1 MRGMMTDEEFT
12 REVAYRGVRSRRAVS
27 REEIRDAER
36 HAIQDFG
43 IPSILLMENAA
54 MAVVREVEDYA
65 AFAVVC
71 APGNNGGDGLAVAR
85 HLCIMGRDVRVFL
98 LGDPEAGTED
108 FRTNL
113 SILRRLAPE
122 AIFTLDEAAFPDF
135 ETALKGCETCIDAIF
150 GTGLNRPVEGLYRRA
165 IEAINQ
171 HALHIVSVDVPSGM
185 DTSTGEELG
194 VAVRAHK
201 AVTFHRMKRCL
212 MAPHFSGDV
221 TVAYIG
227 IPG

>member
-1 MRGMMTDEEFT
+1 MTDEEFT
-12 REVAYRGVRSRRAVS
+12 REVAYRGVGSRRAITG
-27 REEIRDAER
+27 EEMRGAER
-36 HAIQDFG
+36 RAIQDFG

-71 APGNNGGDGLAVAR
+71 GTGNNGGDGLAVAR
-85 HLCIMGRDVRVFL
+85 HLCVMGRDVRVFL
-98 LGDPEAGTED
+98 PGDPETGTED
-108 FRTNL
+108 FKTNL
-113 SILRRLAPE
+113 AILKRLAPE
-122 AIFTLDEAAFPDF
+122 AIFPLDEETFPDF
-135 ETALKGCETCIDAIF
+135 ETALKGCETCVDALF
-150 GTGLNRPVEGLYRRA
+150 GTGLNRPVEGWYRRV

-171 HALHIVSVDVPSGM
+171 YALHVVSVDVPSGM
-185 DTSTGEELG
+185 DTTTGETLG